1 MSLSLARGT
10 LQPVVWLTIPCRAL
24 SLTHSNNSSLRN
36 PHHAHHLSSNRPA
49 STTSFVLPKPAT
61 QTQWPLN
68 TPRSTP
74 PASSVALIY
83 PPPEA
88 QAQSHLPANSTRTT
102 TASSTPK
109 STSSQTTSPKPS
121 SRRRDARAASWTVS
135 DVLRRTRA
143 RMPAGLLLAKGFRA
157 TLMGARWR
165 SLRRL
170 RSLSVRRRL
179 LSNRLRTSGFLGWGR
194 CSGDRVR

>member
-1 MSLSLARGT
+1 MSLRLARGT
-10 LQPVVWLTIPCRAL
+10 LQPVAWLIILCREL
-24 SLTHSNNSSLRN
+24 SLTHSNSSSLRN

-109 STSSQTTSPKPS
+109 STNSQTISPKPN

-135 DVLRRTRA
+135 AALLRTRA
-143 RMPAGLLLAKGFRA
+143 RMPAGLLLAKGCRVM
-157 TLMGARWR
+157 LMRARWPSR
-165 SLRRL
+165 RRL
-170 RSLSVRRRL
+170 RSLSVRLRL

-194 CSGDRVR
+194 CLGGRVR